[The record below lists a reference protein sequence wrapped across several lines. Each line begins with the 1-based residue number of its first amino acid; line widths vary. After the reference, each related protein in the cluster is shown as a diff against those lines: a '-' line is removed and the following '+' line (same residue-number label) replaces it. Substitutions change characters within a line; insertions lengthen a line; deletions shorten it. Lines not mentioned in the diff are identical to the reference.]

1 MSRGRGQQVRPTNP
15 PARLP
20 RPPQPGSGWA
30 EAAASG
36 ESRGRGGL
44 ASVSPGTAVL
54 DGVRTG
60 QRASSVTED
69 ESARLRARAP
79 RPARV
84 GVRRTVWA
92 RACPRCPR
100 SPRHGDFR
108 SRRTRNVRRR
118 MSRRVILLSINV
130 PAKSETV
137 FPSHA
142 PSARPVPPGGIGPR
156 PPPKPRPGPEGRGAG
171 NRRPMPLR
179 TCTCRNRTAGLRELA
194 GTQLE
199 LGATGGT
206 GEQPEGVGTG
216 GFRGARALPEVAAW
230 ASAGESTFCGAHG
243 PCGMGGGARR
253 RPRPQRTAVTSPEPQ
268 LSPSLPSVGGA
279 SPGFGAGHGR
289 PSHLCGVTGLT
300 GARALPC
307 QARGGSV

>member
-1 MSRGRGQQVRPTNP
+1 MCR
-15 PARLP
+15 
-20 RPPQPGSGWA
+20 
-30 EAAASG
+30 
-36 ESRGRGGL
+36 
-44 ASVSPGTAVL
+44 
-54 DGVRTG
+54 
-60 QRASSVTED
+60 
-69 ESARLRARAP
+69 
-79 RPARV
+79 RV
-84 GVRRTVWA
+84 
-92 RACPRCPR
+92 
-100 SPRHGDFR
+100 
-108 SRRTRNVRRR
+108 
-118 MSRRVILLSINV
+118 SRRVILLSINV

-171 NRRPMPLR
+171 NRRPTLR
-179 TCTCRNRTAGLRELA
+179 TCTCQNRTAGLRELA

-230 ASAGESTFCGAHG
+230 ASAGESAFCGAHG

-289 PSHLCGVTGLT
+289 PSHLCGVMGLT

-307 QARGGSV
+307 QARGGSVWLWGCGTREPSPSSHGCVATSHFPVSPRPAGDAPEDKRTAAPPIHGTRAVTGS

>member
-1 MSRGRGQQVRPTNP
+1 M
-15 PARLP
+15 
-20 RPPQPGSGWA
+20 
-30 EAAASG
+30 
-36 ESRGRGGL
+36 
-44 ASVSPGTAVL
+44 
-54 DGVRTG
+54 
-60 QRASSVTED
+60 
-69 ESARLRARAP
+69 
-79 RPARV
+79 
-84 GVRRTVWA
+84 
-92 RACPRCPR
+92 
-100 SPRHGDFR
+100 
-108 SRRTRNVRRR
+108 RRR

-142 PSARPVPPGGIGPR
+142 PSARPVPPSGIRPR

-171 NRRPMPLR
+171 NRRPRLR
-179 TCTCRNRTAGLRELA
+179 TCTCQNRTAGLRELA

-279 SPGFGAGHGR
+279 CPGFGAGHGR

-300 GARALPC
+300 GAHALPC
-307 QARGGSV
+307 QARGGSVWLWGGSTRELDPSREPSPSSHGCVATSHFPVGPRPAGDAPEDKRTAAPPIHGTRAVTGS